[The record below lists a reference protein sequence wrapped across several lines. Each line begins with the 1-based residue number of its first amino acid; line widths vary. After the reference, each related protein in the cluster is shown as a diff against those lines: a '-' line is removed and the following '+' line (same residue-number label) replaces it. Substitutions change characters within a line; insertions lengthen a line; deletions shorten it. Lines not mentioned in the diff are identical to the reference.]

1 MTKRSANRQSSKMQM
16 GSQVNA
22 NTHGEWKVGNIYS
35 ALPHDAILSEATI
48 KELVKA
54 GKVLKG

>member
-1 MTKRSANRQSSKMQM
+1 VILKPTEQP
-16 GSQVNA
+16 G
-22 NTHGEWKVGNIYS
+22 HWKVGNIYS

>member
-1 MTKRSANRQSSKMQM
+1 M

-22 NTHGEWKVGNIYS
+22 NTHGHWKVGNIYS